1 VLLIMGF
8 TGNAAAWAPQVP
20 ALAARYHIIALDNRG
35 AGRSAQPAGAYTMQ
49 QMASDAAGVLD
60 AAGVESTHIIGASMG
75 GMIAQEFALQ
85 YPQRVRTLVLA
96 CTTPGG
102 PHSPDYERMQTE
114 AATMLDADAID
125 VTPERMRETLE
136 MLFTPEFIANP
147 GPGFMQFAGSSMQ
160 YPASLEGTKAQMRAI
175 LAHDTYDRLP
185 QIAVP
190 TLVVAGDADPL
201 VSPENSRILAER
213 IPGAE
218 LRLLPGLRHGFT
230 AEKPEETNAIL
241 LEFLA
246 QHAVAAV

>member
-1 VLLIMGF
+1 M
-8 TGNAAAWAPQVP
+8 
-20 ALAARYHIIALDNRG
+20 H
-35 AGRSAQPAGAYTMQ
+35 
-49 QMASDAAGVLD
+49 
-60 AAGVESTHIIGASMG
+60 
-75 GMIAQEFALQ
+75 
-85 YPQRVRTLVLA
+85 
-96 CTTPGG
+96 
-102 PHSPDYERMQTE
+102 TE